1 MWLCAASERP
11 GVVLGVAEE
20 SDPLKRVGVAFGKAH
35 GLTRSSRSGNGAL
48 RVSLWAAFRQCS
60 VRAGE
65 KKITRPL
72 ECQIVQCFTEPKVS
86 EKKKIAE
93 KIKEKEKL
101 QKKKQEE
108 LKKRVTPYFC
118 HVSENL
124 EGRFDLGFSEV
135 EQDL

>member
-1 MWLCAASERP
+1 ML
-11 GVVLGVAEE
+11 
-20 SDPLKRVGVAFGKAH
+20 
-35 GLTRSSRSGNGAL
+35 
-48 RVSLWAAFRQCS
+48 
-60 VRAGE
+60 GE

-72 ECQIVQCFTEPKVS
+72 GCLTVQCFTEPKVS

-118 HVSENL
+118 RVLENL